1 MKFLQ
6 DMEKE
11 KLIEII
17 LDKRIYDGCPD
28 ETMPRCPY
36 NIGDE
41 QKECENFVMM
51 DGYVDGEPFYC
62 NNCLIEDSKGWCEIG
77 YDDHNETIDYAIQ
90 QRKEDQDAYD
100 KLIKIRRQNWD
111 ERDYKQFCIENN
123 IDVREIFTHNLNS
136 GLDAF
141 TDAHD
146 EYVWLNYD
154 AQLIKDALEGEIEQ
168 YDHNLTTNHFGGDTG
183 IDADYMKGAEK

>member
-41 QKECENFVMM
+41 QKECENFEMM

-62 NNCLIEDSKGWCEIG
+62 NNCLIENSKGWCEIG
-77 YDDHNETIDYAIQ
+77 YDDHNDTEKYA
-90 QRKEDQDAYD
+90 
-100 KLIKIRRQNWD
+100 
-111 ERDYKQFCIENN
+111 
-123 IDVREIFTHNLNS
+123 
-136 GLDAF
+136 
-141 TDAHD
+141 
-146 EYVWLNYD
+146 
-154 AQLIKDALEGEIEQ
+154 
-168 YDHNLTTNHFGGDTG
+168 HNLTTNHFGGDTG